1 MVYGYPKILIIGY
14 QGQKLLLMVVRVYME
29 MHINNMCGI
38 R

>member
-1 MVYGYPKILIIGY
+1 MGYGYLKTLIIGY
-14 QGQKLLLMVVRVYME
+14 RGQKLLLMVVKVYME